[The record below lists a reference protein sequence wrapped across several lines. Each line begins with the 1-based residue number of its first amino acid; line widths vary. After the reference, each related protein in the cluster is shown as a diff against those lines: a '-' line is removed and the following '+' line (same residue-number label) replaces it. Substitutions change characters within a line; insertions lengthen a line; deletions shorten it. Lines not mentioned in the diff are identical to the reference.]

1 MLSALFEKYP
11 YLKSTLA
18 IIAGVVTLDQLT
30 KYLAKLFLSELPG
43 HQPYVKIIG
52 NFFRLTYVENP
63 GIAFGIRINNKV
75 FFTVISLLAIIIVFI
90 YLLQL
95 RDHFV
100 LRVAFAFILG
110 GAFGNLYDR
119 IAHGKVID
127 FLDFEFFNVHLP
139 SFKFLIFEFNGYYM
153 QRWPVFNIADIA
165 VSVGMILIILNAI
178 FDKEQPPVTSNEN

>member
-1 MLSALFEKYP
+1 MFSSLFQKFP

-30 KYLAKLFLSELPG
+30 KYLAKVFLSDLPG
-43 HQPYVKIIG
+43 NQPYIKILG
-52 NFFRLTYVENP
+52 DFFRLTYVENP

-75 FFTVISLLAIIIVFI
+75 FFTLLSLLAIVVVFI

-100 LRVAFAFILG
+100 LRIAFAFILG

-119 IAHGKVID
+119 MVHGKVID
-127 FLDFEFFNVHLP
+127 FLDFEFFNIHLP
-139 SFKFLIFEFNGYYM
+139 SFKLLFFEFHGYYM

-165 VSVGMILIILNAI
+165 VSLGMILIILNAI
-178 FDKEQPPVTSNEN
+178 FDREQPSVTYHES